1 LTTIT
6 PGTERCGRA
15 LRGEPVR
22 LLRVLALILAT
33 AAALSVLAG
42 CGQPPPEGG
51 NEGGDNTAERAGG
64 TASETDSE
72 TTAGTTAETTGETT
86 AGTTGEETTVSEP
99 LSPGEGSLV
108 VYSGRSE
115 ELVGPVFEQFEER
128 SGIDVQVRYGE
139 TAELA
144 ATILEEG
151 ENSPADLFFAQD
163 PGALGALDDE
173 GRLTELPQEILDRV
187 PARFRADDGDWVGTS
202 GRARVVAYNTEEL
215 SEGDLPDSILDFTD
229 PEWEGRIGWA
239 PTNGSFQ
246 AFVTALRELEGEDG
260 AREWLEGIQANDPFE
275 YPDNLTALEGVASGE
290 VEVAFVNHYYLYQVQ
305 EEQGESV
312 PVRNYYLQ
320 NGDPGALVLAAGAGV
335 LDSAENPRAAESFLD
350 YALSEEAQQ
359 YFADETVEYPL
370 VEGVET
376 DEDLVPLDEI
386 QSPEIDLSNLDDL
399 QGTLELLQETGV
411 L

>member
-1 LTTIT
+1 M
-6 PGTERCGRA
+6 
-15 LRGEPVR
+15 
-22 LLRVLALILAT
+22 
-33 AAALSVLAG
+33 
-42 CGQPPPEGG
+42 
-51 NEGGDNTAERAGG
+51 
-64 TASETDSE
+64 
-72 TTAGTTAETTGETT
+72 
-86 AGTTGEETTVSEP
+86 
-99 LSPGEGSLV
+99 

-163 PGALGALDDE
+163 PGALGALNDE
-173 GRLTELPQEILDRV
+173 GRLRKLPQEILDRV
-187 PARFRADDGDWVGTS
+187 PARFRADNGTWVGTS

-215 SEGDLPDSILDFTD
+215 NDGDLPDSILDFTD